1 MNAGRRLRTQP
12 KDVLLNQC
20 SKTPDWAYAGGSED
34 DAMPPRICIE
44 SADGRIF
51 EVIEEKLNFRNPLR
65 SSEMESPQV
74 TQAMRKTALIYNPAS
89 GMYSAR
95 RRAAIEKAL
104 EVFRRAGI
112 EAEALETKGAGT
124 AAALAREAVQRGCD
138 TIVAC
143 GGDGT
148 VHEIL
153 QELAGTETAL
163 GVIPFGTANALAADL
178 GLIGSPE
185 GATRKLL
192 GASPTKISIG
202 RIHYLGSDGNPA
214 SRYFI
219 VAAGIGADALLMS
232 RLDARLKRRLGYVL
246 YLIEAVRI
254 WATHSFP
261 LFETTLPAASGNGAA
276 QEIEVSQLLA
286 VRVRSFG
293 GVLNYLAPG
302 ASLRNGKL
310 SLLAFKTQS
319 RLRYMK
325 FLLAVVAGRHTFSR
339 EIQLLEAP
347 SVVCRAPSGSR
358 EHFFVEADG
367 EVLGS
372 LPVRIEV
379 VPHSLN
385 LLVPPGAQ
393 P

>member
-1 MNAGRRLRTQP
+1 MRR
-12 KDVLLNQC
+12 
-20 SKTPDWAYAGGSED
+20 
-34 DAMPPRICIE
+34 
-44 SADGRIF
+44 
-51 EVIEEKLNFRNPLR
+51 
-65 SSEMESPQV
+65 
-74 TQAMRKTALIYNPAS
+74 TALIYNPAS

-104 EVFRRAGI
+104 EVFRKAGV
-112 EAEALETKGAGT
+112 EAEALETQGAGT
-124 AAALAREAVQRGCD
+124 AAVLAREAVQRGCD
-138 TIVAC
+138 TVIAC

-153 QELAGTETAL
+153 QGLAGTETAL
-163 GVIPFGTANALAADL
+163 GVIPLGTANALAADL

-185 GATRKLL
+185 EAARKLL
-192 GASPTKISIG
+192 EASPSKISVG
-202 RIHYLGSDGNPA
+202 RIHYTGIEGNPA

-261 LFETTLPAASGNGAA
+261 LFETLLPAANGDGAA
-276 QEIEVSQLLA
+276 RVIEVSQLLA

-293 GVLNYLAPG
+293 GVLNHLAPG
-302 ASLRNGKL
+302 ASVRNGRL
-310 SLLAFKTQS
+310 SLLAFETQS
-319 RLRYMK
+319 RLRYLS
-325 FLLAVVAGRHTFSR
+325 FLLAVIAGRHTFSR
-339 EIQLLEAP
+339 GIELVEAP
-347 SVVCRAPSGSR
+347 SVECRAPRGSR
-358 EHFFVEADG
+358 EPIFVEADG

-385 LLVPPGAQ
+385 LLVPRGAQ